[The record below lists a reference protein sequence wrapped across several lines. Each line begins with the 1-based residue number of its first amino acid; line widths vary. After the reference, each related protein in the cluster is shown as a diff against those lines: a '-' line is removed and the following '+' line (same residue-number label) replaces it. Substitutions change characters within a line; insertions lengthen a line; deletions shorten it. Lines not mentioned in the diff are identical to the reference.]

1 MRQGSPGSCLHAAA
15 RPSPPCPMHY
25 ILRRAAC
32 VASPLLMYT
41 LGSRYSP
48 ATAFSGPM
56 VLETFP
62 PFMPLSPVSFPA
74 GSVQAA
80 GQRHLP
86 ERWIQQDAPAAP
98 PAGCAA
104 HALLR
109 SGLACSCIRTSI
121 PVWYCSPKPSRLQ
134 AAAPRGAGSAER
146 CGSQLLASSALTAP
160 ASLTHAGGRTQEFY
174 EWKFTFSVSTLGL
187 ACVALGALCLALFP
201 CLSREDEDCGCDC
214 GDCECGGCGCGC
226 DACQEGGCEVEGGE
240 AAGGKGG
247 SSPDYIMAAGYTKL

>member
-1 MRQGSPGSCLHAAA
+1 M
-15 RPSPPCPMHY
+15 
-25 ILRRAAC
+25 
-32 VASPLLMYT
+32 ASPLLMYT

-86 ERWIQQDAPAAP
+86 KRWIQQDAPAAP

-104 HALLR
+104 RALVC
-109 SGLACSCIRTSI
+109 SVLACSRCCAQQPQR
-121 PVWYCSPKPSRLQ
+121 CSQHLHPCHFHTGMVPLPQ
-134 AAAPRGAGSAER
+134 AI
-146 CGSQLLASSALTAP
+146 
-160 ASLTHAGGRTQEFY
+160 SLAGGRTQEFY
-174 EWKFTFSVSTLGL
+174 EWRFTFSVSTLAL
-187 ACVALGALCLALFP
+187 ACVALGVLCLALFP
-201 CLSREDEDCGCDC
+201 CLRREDEDCCCDC
-214 GDCECGGCGCGC
+214 CDCECGGCGCGS
-226 DACQEGGCEVEGGE
+226 DACQGSGCEGGE

-247 SSPDYIMAAGYTKL
+247 SSPDHIMAAGYTKL